1 MMELQILEY
10 QSPGKIKF
18 NYDDLKTALVSEME
32 KRKDTVYTAEEIPA
46 AKKDRADM
54 NRLERALNEER
65 IRLEKNYMANFQEF
79 KDQIDDLRSII
90 KAGTEGIDRQ
100 IKEYESMQKEKKQ
113 ADIEAYLKEQQEVGA
128 VPKWLDLGDIF
139 MPRWLNA
146 TCSFE
151 TIKNEIAAR
160 MDIIK
165 RETEVIATLPEYS
178 FEAMEVY
185 KTSLDLSRAMTEGQ
199 RLADIQKRKEEAEAA
214 EKAKKSAELAEA
226 HEKVQEAKELKD
238 AGEKWIAFEVL
249 VNTEKAVLT
258 RDFFKNNNIQFRR
271 I

>member
-1 MMELQILEY
+1 MV
-10 QSPGKIKF
+10 F
-18 NYDDLKTALVSEME
+18 SE
-32 KRKDTVYTAEEIPA
+32 EEISDCKQA
-46 AKKDRADM
+46 RANL
-54 NRLERALNEER
+54 NRLSKSINEER
-65 IRLEKNYMANFQEF
+65 LRREKEYMKNFNVF
-79 KDQIDDLRSII
+79 KDQTKQLIAVID
-90 KAGTEGIDRQ
+90 KAVANVDRQ

-185 KTSLDLSRAMTEGQ
+185 KTSLDLSRAMSEGR

-238 AGEKWIAFEVL
+238 AGEKWIAFEAL
-249 VNTEKAVLT
+249 VNTEKAILT
-258 RDFFKNNNIQFRR
+258 RDFFKANNIEFRR

>member
-1 MMELQILEY
+1 MMELRILEY
-10 QSPGKIKF
+10 QAPGVIKF
-18 NYDDLKTALVSEME
+18 NYDELKTALVAETE
-32 KRKDTVYTAEEIPA
+32 KEKTVVYTADEIQT
-46 AKKDRADM
+46 AKGRRAQL
-54 NRLERALNEER
+54 NRLEKSLNEER
-65 IRLEKNYMANFQEF
+65 LRLEKEYMANFAPF
-79 KDQIDDLRSII
+79 KEQVNDLRDII
-90 KAGTEGIDRQ
+90 KGATEGIDKQ
-100 IKEYESMQKEKKQ
+100 IKEFETIQKEKKQ

-151 TIKNEIAAR
+151 TIKSEIAAR

-185 KTSLDLSRAMTEGQ
+185 KTSLDLSRAVSEGR
-199 RLADIQKRKEEAEAA
+199 RLADIQKRKEEAETA
-214 EKAKKSAELAEA
+214 EKAKKTAELAEA

-238 AGEKWIAFEVL
+238 AGEKWIAFEAL
-249 VNTEKAVLT
+249 VNTEKAILT

>member
-79 KDQIDDLRSII
+79 KAQIDDLRRII
-90 KAGTEGIDRQ
+90 KSATEGIDRQ

-113 ADIEAYLKEQQEVGA
+113 ADIEAYLKEQQELGT

-165 RETEVIATLPEYS
+165 RETDVIATLPEYS

-185 KTSLDLSRAMTEGQ
+185 KTTLDLSQAMSEGK
-199 RLADIQKRKEEAEAA
+199 RLADIQKRKEEA
-214 EKAKKSAELAEA
+214 KTAELAEA

-238 AGEKWIAFEVL
+238 AGEKWIAFEAL
-249 VNTEKAVLT
+249 VNTEKAVLL
-258 RDFFKNNNIQFRR
+258 RDFFKANNIEFRR
-271 I
+271 V